1 MQAAVCTYN
10 SAAAAFAMCIPQVE
24 GSVPKE
30 LSGTYFRNG
39 PGMQVWDCLGR
50 PLSPTAIFLLAISAQ
65 HALIP
70 GVS

>member
-1 MQAAVCTYN
+1 MQTGVSAFQCITAACNSLLMQAAVCTYN

-39 PGMQVWDCLGR
+39 PGMQVWDCLG
-50 PLSPTAIFLLAISAQ
+50 
-65 HALIP
+65 
-70 GVS
+70 